1 MQYPWVLLSDF
12 PPSHVYSEEEEAAAA
27 AGGGHERRAEE
38 FESRVRVCDW
48 GLGAELGTTG

>member
-12 PPSHVYSEEEEAAAA
+12 PPSHVYSEEEAAAA